1 MKCGLRATCYVA
13 RNCRGSVLQTSR
25 RWCGLLRLSLVGK
38 AAKDMC
44 RQLFRA
50 LAGSFQD
57 CGAFLVPTQWT
68 WTVACTSSTQPSPIS
83 LYSRALHQRPSGSDT
98 CLASPTSRRHGR
110 ALRSALCARHS
121 MVRGCCAARTQET
134 TRRRL
139 RVVQGSH
146 RPSLCPPLAKTW
158 KAGPAEHA
166 AIAGKEAM
174 GSTLFVRC

>member
-68 WTVACTSSTQPSPIS
+68 WT
-83 LYSRALHQRPSGSDT
+83 
-98 CLASPTSRRHGR
+98 
-110 ALRSALCARHS
+110 
-121 MVRGCCAARTQET
+121 
-134 TRRRL
+134 RRRL

-158 KAGPAEHA
+158 KTGPAEHA